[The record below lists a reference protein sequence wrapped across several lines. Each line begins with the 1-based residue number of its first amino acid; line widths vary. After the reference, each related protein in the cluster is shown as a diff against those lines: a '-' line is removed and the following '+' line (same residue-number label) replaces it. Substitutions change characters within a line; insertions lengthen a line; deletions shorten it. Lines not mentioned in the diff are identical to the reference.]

1 MCRQEIIDN
10 FMDYMDF
17 NRIHEVMVALD
28 WKWAFTNGVPE
39 VSEIRQT
46 FRKLV
51 NELFDED
58 LKDIQTGGFHIWIKD
73 DVIRAAFEVESWE
86 VEL

>member
-1 MCRQEIIDN
+1 
-10 FMDYMDF
+10 MDYMDF

-28 WKWAFTNGVPE
+28 WKWASTNGVPE
-39 VSEIRQT
+39 ASEIRQT
-46 FRKLV
+46 FRRLV
-51 NELFDED
+51 NELLDRD
-58 LKDIQTGGFHIWIKD
+58 LKDIQTGGFHIWRED

>member
-1 MCRQEIIDN
+1 
-10 FMDYMDF
+10 MDYMDF
-17 NRIHEVMVALD
+17 NKIHEVMVALN
-28 WKWAFTNGVPE
+28 WEWAFTNGVPE
-39 VSEIRQT
+39 VSEIRQN
-46 FRKLV
+46 FRKLI

-58 LKDIQTGGFHIWIKD
+58 LKDIQTGGFHIWRED

>member
-1 MCRQEIIDN
+1 MCKQGIIDN

-28 WKWAFTNGVPE
+28 WKWASTNGVPE

-46 FRKLV
+46 FRRLV
-51 NELFDED
+51 NELFDRD
-58 LKDIQTGGFHIWIKD
+58 LEAIQTGGFRIWIED
-73 DVIRAAFEVESWE
+73 DAIKAAFEVESWE
-86 VEL
+86 VDL